1 MNVDFTSDMPLDD
14 TSGLAV
20 TFGSQD
26 AAAAG
31 AAAAA
36 VCPND
41 VSNKLSETS
50 LTASEASKVGQK
62 RRLSTEATAVE
73 PDANSPQNVG
83 NKTST
88 PADVDANGSQL
99 ANPDEP

>member
-26 AAAAG
+26 AATAG
-31 AAAAA
+31 AAA

-88 PADVDANGSQL
+88 PTDVDANGSQL